1 MTDLPRVAVVI
12 LNWNGLN
19 FLRKFLPSVC
29 ASTYPNLDIIIGD
42 NASTDGSVLF
52 LRENYPQVKIIIN
65 DQNYGFAGGYNK
77 VLSNLD
83 HKYFVLL
90 NSDVEVEPGW
100 IEPVIRLMENDI
112 TIAAAQPKILSQ
124 FNKQLFEYAG
134 AAGGFLDVLGYPFC
148 RGRIFDSVEVD
159 KGQYDNSSEIFWA
172 SGAAFFIK
180 RSKWL
185 EMAGLDEDFFA
196 HMEEIDLCW
205 RLKNKGYKIM
215 YCAESTVYHVGGGT
229 LNAESPFK
237 TYLNFRN
244 NLVLLQKNLPSGRAV
259 LIIFI
264 RLWLD
269 LLSLVKYLID
279 GKTENAMAISKAH
292 VYFIRNL
299 FSNIRKARKIS
310 KKSLNQTGLYSGS
323 IVWQYFVRKKKT
335 FNSLKKTF

>member
-12 LNWNGLN
+12 LNWNGLD
-19 FLRKFLPSVC
+19 FLRRFLPSVC
-29 ASTYPNLDIIIGD
+29 SSTYPNLDIIVGD
-42 NASTDGSVLF
+42 NASTDNSVSYV
-52 LRENYPQVKIIIN
+52 REYYPQIKIIIN

-77 VLSNLD
+77 VLSNLGQD
-83 HKYFVLL
+83 YFVLL

-100 IEPVIRLMENDI
+100 IEPVIKLMENDSS
-112 TIAAAQPKILSQ
+112 IAAAQPKILSQ
-124 FNKQLFEYAG
+124 LNKEFFEYAG
-134 AAGGFLDVLGYPFC
+134 AAGGFLDIFGYPFC

-159 KGQYDNSSEIFWA
+159 SGQYDNSSEIFWA

-205 RLKNKGYKIM
+205 RLKNNSYKIM

-244 NLVLLQKNLPSGRAV
+244 NLVLLQKNLPAGRAT

-264 RLWLD
+264 RFWLD
-269 LLSLVKYLID
+269 LLSLIKYLMD
-279 GKTENAMAISKAH
+279 GKPKNAIAISKAH
-292 VYFIRNL
+292 IYFIRNL
-299 FSNIRKARKIS
+299 FSNIPKSRKIS
-310 KKSLNQTGLYSGS
+310 KKTFNKNGIYSGS
-323 IVWQYFVRKKKT
+323 IVWQYFVRKKKS
-335 FNSLKKTF
+335 FSSLKETF

>member
-12 LNWNGLN
+12 LNWNGLD
-19 FLRKFLPSVC
+19 FLKKFLPSVC
-29 ASTYPNLDIIIGD
+29 ASTYPNLDIIVGD
-42 NASTDGSVLF
+42 NASSDDSVSF
-52 LRENYPQVKIIIN
+52 VRENYPQIKIIIN

-77 VLSNLD
+77 VLSGLD
-83 HKYFVLL
+83 QDYFVLL

-100 IEPVIRLMENDI
+100 IEQVIQLMENDPS
-112 TIAAAQPKILSQ
+112 IAAAQPKILSQ
-124 FNKQLFEYAG
+124 SNKKLFEYAG
-134 AAGGFLDVLGYPFC
+134 AAGGFLDIFGYPFC
-148 RGRIFDSVEVD
+148 RGRIFDSVEED
-159 KGQYDNSSEIFWA
+159 SGQYDQSSEIFWA

-205 RLKNKGYKIM
+205 RLKNNGYKIM

-244 NLVLLQKNLPSGRAV
+244 NLVLLQKNLPVRRAI
-259 LIIFI
+259 LIIFT
-264 RLWLD
+264 RFWLD
-269 LLSLVKYLID
+269 LLSLVKYITD
-279 GKTENAMAISKAH
+279 GKPKNAIAISKAH

-299 FSNIRKARKIS
+299 FSNIPKSRKIS
-310 KKSLNQTGLYSGS
+310 KKTFNKKGLYSGS
-323 IVWQYFVRKKKT
+323 IVWQYFVRKRKT